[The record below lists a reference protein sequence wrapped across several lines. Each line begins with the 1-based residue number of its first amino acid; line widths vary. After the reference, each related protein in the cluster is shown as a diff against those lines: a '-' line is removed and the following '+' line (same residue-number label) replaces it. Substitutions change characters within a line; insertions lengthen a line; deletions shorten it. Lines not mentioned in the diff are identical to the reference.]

1 MKKFIFLSL
10 ICLFLPFLFTGCS
23 KEKTTYSHYDIS
35 IEYNEEEHTA
45 DCKQTVT
52 YVNNSNNAFEEIYFH
67 LYPNAF
73 REDSL
78 NSLVSTANFDKAYP
92 NGKSYGEINIQNVS
106 CENKEI
112 KFEISGED
120 SNILIVNLPETL
132 YPNESVKIKIVYNL
146 KLPNINHRFGY
157 GENTVNFANFYP
169 IACVYENGKGFVT
182 DLYNSNGDPFYS
194 DISNYEVSIRYNN
207 KFILANTGN
216 VEEDRDNGEIRVVYI
231 KANKV
236 RDFCFVLSEK
246 FQIISEKVQDI
257 KVNYYYYDDENPKL
271 FLQTAVKAMKTF
283 INEFG
288 EYPYSQV
295 SVVKSNFCY
304 GGMEYPNI
312 VLISDDLDKEE
323 EYNYVIVHE
332 LAHQWWYGLVGNNQ
346 YENAWVDEGLT
357 EYSTALFYEKNSEYG
372 IKYNTI
378 MENATSSYKYFV
390 EVYNKV
396 YPDFD
401 TSMNRKINEFNTEP
415 EYIYLTYTKGMLM
428 FDALRDYLGKVKF
441 EKCLRYYYNEFR
453 YKNVSAEELVECFM
467 KRSRVNLESFFK
479 SWTSGKIVML

>member
-1 MKKFIFLSL
+1 MKKILFLFL
-10 ICLFLPFLFTGCS
+10 ICLILPFLVTGCS
-23 KEKTTYSHYDIS
+23 KEKVSYSHYDIS

-45 DCKQTVT
+45 NCKQVVN
-52 YVNNSNNAFEEIYFH
+52 YVNNSNNTFEEIYFH

-73 REDSL
+73 REDAIKP
-78 NSLVSTANFDKAYP
+78 LVSTANFEKAYP
-92 NGKSYGEINIQNVS
+92 NGESYGEINIHNVTY
-106 CENKEI
+106 EKI
-112 KFEISGED
+112 GLKFEIGGED
-120 SNILIVNLPETL
+120 LNILMVNLPETL
-132 YPNESVKIKIVYNL
+132 YPNESIKIKIEYDL

-169 IACVYENGKGFVT
+169 IACVYEDGEGFVT

-194 DISNYEVSIRYNN
+194 DIANYEVSIRYNN
-207 KFILANTGN
+207 KFVLANTGK

-231 KANKV
+231 KADKV
-236 RDFCFVLSEK
+236 RDFCFVLSDK
-246 FQIISEKVQDI
+246 FQVVSEKVQGVE
-257 KVNYYYYDDENPKL
+257 VNYYYYDDENPKKY
-271 FLQTAVKAMKTF
+271 LQTSVKAMKTF

-312 VLISDDLDKEE
+312 VLISDAIDNEE
-323 EYNYVIVHE
+323 EYKYVIVHE

-357 EYSTALFYEKNSEYG
+357 EYSTALFYEKNSEYKL
-372 IKYNTI
+372 KYNTI
-378 MENATSSYKYFV
+378 IENATSSYKYFV
-390 EVYNKV
+390 EIYKRV

-428 FDALRDYLGKVKF
+428 FDALRDYLGKSKF
-441 EKCLRYYYNEFR
+441 EKCLKFYYNEYR
-453 YKNVSAEELVECFM
+453 YKNVTAEELIECFS
-467 KRSRVNLESFFK
+467 KKSRVNLESFFK
-479 SWTSGKIVML
+479 SWILGKMVIL